1 MAQPLILISHDA
13 EQMSQEAAN
22 QLTQLAQQQVRT
34 SGRFSAALAGGSTPK
49 RLYELL
55 ASEPYRSRIPWQS
68 VYLFWGDERCVPPD
82 HPESNFRMAHEAL
95 LSSVPIPQTNI
106 HRILVDWAD
115 PEHAASLYEQTLREF
130 FRLSAGAWPEFDLM
144 LLGLG
149 EEGHIA
155 SLFPHSPALRESH
168 RFAVATT
175 GGRPNLPR
183 VTLTLPVFNRARN
196 LLWLVAGPGKASIV
210 RAVLERGDRP
220 EEVPAG
226 RVTSASGA
234 TFWFLD
240 RAAASL
246 LRKDQVRAG
255 GSA

>member
-1 MAQPLILISHDA
+1 MAQPVILISHDA

-22 QLTQLAQQQVRT
+22 RFTQLAQQQIQA
-34 SGRFSAALAGGSTPK
+34 SGHFSAALAGGSTPK

-55 ASEPYRSRIPWQS
+55 ASKPYRSRIPWQS

-106 HRILVDWAD
+106 HRIPVDRVD
-115 PEHAASLYEQTLREF
+115 PEQAARLYERTLRTF
-130 FRLSAGAWPEFDLM
+130 FRLSAEAWPEFDLI

-149 EEGHIA
+149 GDGHVA
-155 SLFPHSPALRESH
+155 SLLPNSPALRES
-168 RFAVATT
+168 RRLVVATT
-175 GGRPNLPR
+175 SGHPDLPR
-183 VTLTLPVFNRARN
+183 VTLTLPVLNHARH
-196 LLWLVAGPGKASIV
+196 LMWLVAGPEKASMV

-226 RVTSASGA
+226 RVKSTGGKI
-234 TFWFLD
+234 FWFLD
-240 RAAASL
+240 RAAAGL
-246 LRKDQVRAG
+246 LRTDRVRAG
-255 GSA
+255 ESA